1 MSNISCLDC
10 VAALKAARVKQ
21 IEKWVHERKEDGRWV
36 VAQWDGRACQWTW
49 HERPAPKHV
58 QGYCYSFARTLKGV
72 SRHYSSRSGAVASL
86 PALRPSEHRCS
97 SCENDVLA
105 ACEAEDRAYR
115 ERTRAQDE
123 AEARFE
129 ALEAQRRHEAEEAAL
144 EEELEA
150 RDRREA
156 EILAS
161 EHAAAAAEAQAAC
174 DRATARFWSRVEV
187 GASVPS
193 SKDLVIVSVDRDGRR
208 LVARSPKGTERLYTA
223 FASETGTVSLAVM
236 AQ

>member
-1 MSNISCLDC
+1 MANHACIDC
-10 VAALKAARVKQ
+10 VSALKAARAKQ
-21 IEKWVHERKEDGRWV
+21 IERWVHEREDGRFA
-36 VAQWDGRACQWTW
+36 VAEWDGRAAQWTW

-58 QGYCYSFARTLKGV
+58 QGYAYSFARTLSGV
-72 SRHYSSRSGAVASL
+72 SRHYSSRSGAIASL
-86 PALRPSEHRCS
+86 PKLRPEEHRCS
-97 SCENDVLA
+97 SCESDVLA
-105 ACEAEDRAYR
+105 ACEAEDRVYR
-115 ERTRAQDE
+115 ERTAAQDE

-129 ALEAQRRHEAEEAAL
+129 ALEDQRRHEAEEAAL
-144 EEELEA
+144 EE

-161 EHAAAAAEAQAAC
+161 QHAAAAAEAQAAC
-174 DRATARFWSRVEV
+174 DRATSRFWARIEV
-187 GASVPS
+187 GASIPS

-223 FASETGTVSLAVM
+223 FASETGTVALAAV